1 MCMTLS
7 FLTFASESEVIGDQL
22 LFKRFYETFKDVKMT
37 VLKARDLGTIETRV
51 NLVRIGDTF
60 ISWIKRRHESSNSL
74 KEALIASLM
83 MTID

>member
-1 MCMTLS
+1 
-7 FLTFASESEVIGDQL
+7 
-22 LFKRFYETFKDVKMT
+22 MT